1 MQRTKLSKRAQ
12 FFHPERGLRLMNT
25 DDVALQGIVKCLWL
39 VVISAR
45 KIQNQSDMI
54 PVELRRHLG
63 IFLPLYSNYEI
74 IY

>member
-1 MQRTKLSKRAQ
+1 
-12 FFHPERGLRLMNT
+12 MNT